1 MKLVI
6 FGDSWAFGSD
16 LKDRVNTNY
25 ASHLKTMMGA
35 TEVINMA
42 KPGISNAAITL
53 QLLSWLATPGA
64 LEDDPF
70 IVIGWT
76 SPERAEV
83 FFDYSVSKNANLE
96 NLFWT
101 TLGPWI
107 LIDNWCDNEASPYRP
122 KYHKY
127 VEFYYT
133 MMRNELSCYVEW
145 IQQLMLVEGLLKSKN
160 ISFHMHQAI
169 YYNQHFVTNHEKFM
183 HLGKDGPI
191 NTECMWN
198 TLSSDTFLHKDKTD
212 DMSLYGYLKEHK
224 LGNPKLVN
232 LPFMNEIGDHPNEY
246 GHQLIAELLYND
258 MTEKGII

>member
-6 FGDSWAFGSD
+6 FGDSWAFGAD
-16 LKDRVNTNY
+16 LEDRVNTNY

-42 KPGISNAAITL
+42 KPGIGNAAITL
-53 QLLSWLATPGA
+53 QLLSWLSQPGA

-83 FFDYSVSKNANLE
+83 FFDYTVSQVPE
-96 NLFWT
+96 STPYWT

-107 LIDNWCDNEASPYRP
+107 LTENWCDNDSSPYRP
-122 KYHKY
+122 KYHKH

-145 IQQLMLVEGLLKSKN
+145 IQQLMLVEGLLQNKN
-160 ISFHMHQAI
+160 IPFHMHQAI

-183 HLGKDGPI
+183 HWRDGPV
-191 NTECMWN
+191 NTEDMWN
-198 TLSSDTFLHKDKTD
+198 TLSPDTFLHKDKLD

-224 LGNPKLVN
+224 LGNPKLVD
-232 LPFMNEIGDHPNEY
+232 LPFMNPGLGDHPNEY

-258 MTEKGII
+258 MKEKGII

>member
-42 KPGISNAAITL
+42 KPGIGNAAITL
-53 QLLSWLATPGA
+53 QLLSWLSQPGA

-83 FFDYSVSKNANLE
+83 FFDYTVSQVPE
-96 NLFWT
+96 STPYWT

-107 LIDNWCDNEASPYRP
+107 LTENWCDNDSSPYRP
-122 KYHKY
+122 KYHKH

-145 IQQLMLVEGLLKSKN
+145 IQQLMLVEGLLQNKN
-160 ISFHMHQAI
+160 IPFHMHQAI

-183 HLGKDGPI
+183 HRRDGPV
-191 NTECMWN
+191 NTEDMWN
-198 TLSSDTFLHKDKTD
+198 TLSSDTFLHKDKLD

-224 LGNPKLVN
+224 LDNPKLVD
-232 LPFMNEIGDHPNEY
+232 LPFMNPGLGDHPNEY

-258 MTEKGII
+258 MKEKGII